1 MRVKKCLL
9 QNEMK
14 VVLRQAPRKIEDTIR
29 KKKSKNGYS
38 WNNMNPKSSPK
49 RGCFAL

>member
-38 WNNMNPKSSPK
+38 WNNMNP
-49 RGCFAL
+49 

>member
-14 VVLRQAPRKIEDTIR
+14 VVLRQATRKIEDTTR
-29 KKKSKNGYS
+29 KKKKVKMVIHGII
-38 WNNMNPKSSPK
+38 
-49 RGCFAL
+49 